1 MPTGKFGLVLRA
13 FTLPLVLVAALCVR
27 AQEPAW
33 AVGVR
38 GGYGYLIAHHDNLK
52 RMVAGHI
59 PSAEVFYERRMN
71 GKRAWHHRY
80 AMPTWG
86 IGFWAADLRAEELG
100 NGFRLTPY
108 VAFPLAHGELSAL
121 HLRFGWGIGY
131 ISRPFDREANY
142 KGQAIGSSFNV
153 NMPLGLEYSRRFGHT
168 ELGVGLCI
176 EHQSNGAFKVPN
188 LGINVPSV
196 QLSLKHHFG
205 TEAAIDTARTAL
217 QVRPWTLIGYVT
229 LGVKETFPVNGEK
242 FLCYAAVVAY
252 QKPISPKVM
261 LEGGLDYFHNGALNA
276 RAERLSEPLP
286 PTLHQV
292 GVHIGGGLM
301 LDKMTIIWQAGG
313 YVYNAF
319 PDDGFMF
326 NRVGLR
332 HRLGKRWLINLTLKT
347 HLATADHFELGVG
360 YRIR

>member
-1 MPTGKFGLVLRA
+1 MPPDKFGLVLR
-13 FTLPLVLVAALCVR
+13 VLNTSLLLLAALCLR

-59 PSAEVFYERRMN
+59 PSAEIFYERNFSGRR
-71 GKRAWHHRY
+71 GWHARY
-80 AMPTWG
+80 GRPTWG
-86 IGFWAADLRAEELG
+86 IGFWMADLRADELG
-100 NGFRLTPY
+100 YGFRITPY
-108 VAFPLAHGELSAL
+108 LSLPLAKDDHQAL

-131 ISRPFDREANY
+131 ITRPFDREDNY
-142 KGQAIGSSFNV
+142 KGQAIGSHFNV
-153 NMPLGLEYSRRFGHT
+153 NMPLGLEYSRRFGRT
-168 ELGVGLCI
+168 ELAVGLCI

-188 LGINVPSV
+188 LGINVPSA
-196 QLSLKHHFG
+196 QISLKRHFG
-205 TEAAIDTARTAL
+205 GSAQQDSIRFTQLARI
-217 QVRPWTLIGYVT
+217 PSLIGYATV
-229 LGVKETFPVNGEK
+229 GMKETFPVNGEK
-242 FLCYAAVVAY
+242 FLCYAAVLAY
-252 QKPISPKVM
+252 LKPISPKFM

-286 PTLHQV
+286 ATLHQV
-292 GVHIGGGLM
+292 GLHVGGGLL

-313 YVYNAF
+313 YVFNVF
-319 PDDGFMF
+319 RDDGFMF

-332 HRLGKRWLINLTLKT
+332 HRVGKRWLVNFTLKT
-347 HLATADHFELGVG
+347 HLATADHFELGFG

>member
-13 FTLPLVLVAALCVR
+13 FTTLVLLLSVLGVR
-27 AQEPAW
+27 AQQPAW

-59 PSAEVFYERRMN
+59 PSGEIMFERRMN

-108 VAFPLAHGELSAL
+108 IALPLSRGEQWAL
-121 HLRFGWGIGY
+121 QLRFGWGIGY
-131 ISRPFDREANY
+131 ITRPFHREENY
-142 KGQAIGSSFNV
+142 KGQAIGSAFNV
-153 NMPLGLEYSRRFGHT
+153 NMPLGLEYTRRFGRT
-168 ELGVGLCI
+168 DIGVGLCI

-196 QLSLKHHFG
+196 QVCLKQHFG
-205 TEAAIDTARTAL
+205 AAAQVDTTRIARLDDT
-217 QVRPWTLIGYVT
+217 WSFIGYST
-229 LGVKETFPVNGEK
+229 IGVKETFPVNGDK
-242 FLCYAAVVAY
+242 FLCYAAVLAY
-252 QKPISPKVM
+252 LQPLSPKFV
-261 LEGGLDYFHNGALNA
+261 LEGGIDYFHNGALNA
-276 RAERLSEPLP
+276 RAERLSEALP
-286 PTLHQV
+286 PSLHQL
-292 GVHIGGGLM
+292 GVHVGGGLR
-301 LDKMTIIWQAGG
+301 LEKMTIIWQAGG
-313 YVYNAF
+313 YVANVF

-326 NRVGLR
+326 NRVGIR
-332 HRLGKRWLINLTLKT
+332 HRLGKRWLINFTLKT
-347 HLATADHFELGVG
+347 HLATADHFELGFG